1 MPADWVDRLR
11 RPGVAQ
17 RPRPDVWSTLEYGC
31 HVRDVHRIFAER
43 VRLMLTQDEPR
54 FPNWDQDETAVTDD
68 YASQDR

>member
-1 MPADWVDRLR
+1 
-11 RPGVAQ
+11 
-17 RPRPDVWSTLEYGC
+17 VWSTQEYGC